1 MVRKIVKFNTPE
13 SVKDFCNITIHC
25 DFEMDLVKGRYVI
38 DAKSLLGI
46 YSLSLDE
53 PVNLEILVDS
63 EDDCKDFL
71 KKIDN
76 FLCD

>member
-25 DFEMDLVKGRYVI
+25 DFDIDLIRGRYVI

-71 KKIDN
+71 QKIDK